1 MKKLFSSTFFF
12 TNILWEPNITKKKK
26 EKYVMRM
33 EKDVRN
39 IKVDTYIISSHLFFS
54 FKFFRDFINN

>member
-1 MKKLFSSTFFF
+1 M
-12 TNILWEPNITKKKK
+12 EPNKTKKKK

-39 IKVDTYIISSHLFFS
+39 ITFDTYIISSHLFFS